1 MAARDIYRF
10 INEQDDT
17 TLQRIIDRLEFRGK
31 DQTFRGWL
39 EAYLNKLKIAQSAR
53 VLMLGCGTG
62 VEVRILAGRSDY
74 SGKVVG
80 VDISP
85 ALIEAARQ
93 FAVED
98 GVDKHVEFHVGDAQR
113 LEYADD
119 SFDVVIAHTLM
130 SHLENPLAVIKEAA
144 RIVRPNGQIA
154 IFDGDYA
161 SWTFGYSDPDFA
173 KTMEET
179 LIGFIV
185 NNPRVMRTIPRLLSQ
200 AGLTLEETIPHI
212 FTEVGT
218 GSFFLGAAE
227 TYAPL
232 IAQAEL
238 LPADQVENW
247 LREQQKNIEEGIF
260 FASGNY
266 YTYLARLVGS
276 SA

>member
-10 INEQDDT
+10 INEQDDNT
-17 TLQRIIDRLEFRGK
+17 MQRIIDRLEFRGK
-31 DQTFRGWL
+31 DPTFRGWL
-39 EAYLNKLKIAQSAR
+39 EAYLDKLEITQPAQI
-53 VLMLGCGTG
+53 LMLGCGTG
-62 VEVRILAGRSDY
+62 VEVRILAGRSDF
-74 SGKVVG
+74 SGSVLG
-80 VDISP
+80 
-85 ALIEAARQ
+85 Q

-98 GVDKHVEFHVGDAQR
+98 GVDQNVDFQVGDAHS
-113 LEYADD
+113 LEYADN

-144 RIVRPNGQIA
+144 RIVRPNCQIA

-161 SWTFGYSDPDFA
+161 SWTFGYSDPDFG
-173 KTMEET
+173 KTMDET

-185 NNPRVMRTIPRLLSQ
+185 NNPRVMRTIPMLLSQ

-212 FTEVGT
+212 FTEAGT

-232 IAQAEL
+232 IAQVGL

-247 LREQQKNIEEGIF
+247 LKEQQNNIEEGIF

-266 YTYLARLVGS
+266 YTYLARRV
-276 SA
+276 

>member
-1 MAARDIYRF
+1 MTARDIYRF
-10 INEQDDT
+10 INEQDDNT
-17 TLQRIIDRLEFRGK
+17 IQRIIDRLEFRGK
-31 DQTFRGWL
+31 DPTFTGWL
-39 EAYLNKLKIAQSAR
+39 EAYLNKLQLTPSAQ

-62 VEVRILAGRSDY
+62 VEVRILAGRSDFT
-74 SGKVVG
+74 GKVVG

-85 ALIEAARQ
+85 ALIGAARR

-98 GVDKHVEFHVGDAQR
+98 GVDKNVEFQVGDAHG

-130 SHLENPLAVIKEAA
+130 SHLLDPLAVIKEAG
-144 RIVRPNGQIA
+144 RIVRPNCQIA

-173 KTMEET
+173 KTMDET

-185 NNPRVMRTIPRLLSQ
+185 NNPRVMRTMPRLLSQ

-232 IAQAEL
+232 IAQAGL

-247 LREQQKNIEEGIF
+247 LAEQRKTNKEGTF

-266 YTYLARLVGS
+266 YTYLARRV
-276 SA
+276 

>member
-10 INEQDDT
+10 INEQDENT
-17 TLQRIIDRLEFRGK
+17 IQRIIDRLEFRGK
-31 DQTFRGWL
+31 DPTFRGWL
-39 EAYLNKLKIAQSAR
+39 EAYLNKLAIAPSAQI
-53 VLMLGCGTG
+53 LMLGCGTG
-62 VEVRILAGRSDY
+62 VEVRILAGRSDFA
-74 SGKVVG
+74 GKAVG

-85 ALIEAARQ
+85 ALIEAARR

-98 GVDKHVEFHVGDAQR
+98 GVDKNVEFQVGDAHD

-130 SHLENPLAVIKEAA
+130 SHLVNPLAVIREMA
-144 RIVRPNGQIA
+144 RIVRPGCKIA

-173 KTMEET
+173 KTMDET

-185 NNPRVMRTIPRLLSQ
+185 NNPRVMRSIPGLLSQ
-200 AGLTLEETIPHI
+200 AGLTLEEAIPHI
-212 FTEVGT
+212 ITEVGT

-232 IAQAEL
+232 IAKADL

-247 LREQQKNIEEGIF
+247 LTEQRKNNEERIF

-266 YTYLARLVGS
+266 YTYLARRV
-276 SA
+276 

>member
-1 MAARDIYRF
+1 MTARDIYRF
-10 INEQDDT
+10 INEQDDNT
-17 TLQRIIDRLEFRGK
+17 IQRIIERLEFRGK
-31 DQTFRGWL
+31 DQTFRRWL
-39 EAYLNKLKIAQSAR
+39 EAYLNKLDLTPSAQI
-53 VLMLGCGTG
+53 LMLGCGTG
-62 VEVRILAGRSDY
+62 VEVRILAGRSDFT
-74 SGKVVG
+74 GKVVG

-85 ALIEAARQ
+85 SLIEAARR

-98 GVDKHVEFHVGDAQR
+98 GVDKNVEFIVGDAHA

-173 KTMEET
+173 KKMDET

-212 FTEVGT
+212 FTEVGK
-218 GSFFLGAAE
+218 GSFFIGAAE

-232 IAQAEL
+232 IAGAGL
-238 LPADQVENW
+238 LPADQVANW
-247 LREQQKNIEEGIF
+247 LTEQQQNIKEGIF

-266 YTYLARLVGS
+266 YTYLARQVENIE
-276 SA
+276 

>member
-1 MAARDIYRF
+1 MTARDIYRF
-10 INEQDDT
+10 INEQDENT
-17 TLQRIIDRLEFRGK
+17 IERIIDRLEFRGQ
-31 DQTFRGWL
+31 DPTFTGLL
-39 EAYLNKLKIAQSAR
+39 EAYLNKLDLTPSAQI
-53 VLMLGCGTG
+53 LMLGCGTG
-62 VEVRILAGRSDY
+62 VEVRKLASRSDFT
-74 SGKVVG
+74 GKVVG

-85 ALIEAARQ
+85 ALIKAAHRY
-93 FAVED
+93 AVEE
-98 GVDKHVEFHVGDAQR
+98 GVDKNVEFQVGDAQR
-113 LEYADD
+113 LEYDDD
-119 SFDVVIAHTLM
+119 SFDVVVAHTLM

-173 KTMEET
+173 KTMDET

-200 AGLTLEETIPHI
+200 AALKLEEMTPHI

-218 GSFFLGAAE
+218 SSFFLGAAE

-232 IAQAEL
+232 IAQADL

-247 LREQQKNIEEGIF
+247 LTEQRKNSEEGTF

-266 YTYLARLVGS
+266 YAYLARRV
-276 SA
+276 

>member
-1 MAARDIYRF
+1 MTARDIYRF
-10 INEQDDT
+10 INEQDDNT
-17 TLQRIIDRLEFRGK
+17 IQRIIDRLEFRGQ
-31 DQTFRGWL
+31 DPTFAGWL
-39 EAYLNKLKIAQSAR
+39 DAYLNKLRLTPSAQ
-53 VLMLGCGTG
+53 VLMLGCGSG
-62 VEVRILAGRSDY
+62 VEVRKLAGRSDFT
-74 SGKVVG
+74 GKVVG

-85 ALIEAARQ
+85 ALIEAARR
-93 FAVED
+93 FAVEE
-98 GVDKHVEFHVGDAQR
+98 GVDKNVEFQVGDAHG

-130 SHLENPLAVIKEAA
+130 SHLANPLAVIKEAA
-144 RIVRPNGQIA
+144 RIVRPNCQIA

-173 KTMEET
+173 KAMDET

-200 AGLTLEETIPHI
+200 AALTLEETIPHI

-232 IAQAEL
+232 IAQAGL

-247 LREQQKNIEEGIF
+247 LAEQRKNNEKGTF

-266 YTYLARLVGS
+266 YAYLARRV
-276 SA
+276 

>member
-1 MAARDIYRF
+1 MTARDIYRF
-10 INEQDDT
+10 INEQDDNT
-17 TLQRIIDRLEFRGK
+17 IQRIIDRLEFRGQ
-31 DQTFRGWL
+31 DPTFTGWL
-39 EAYLNKLKIAQSAR
+39 EAYLNKLQLIPSSQ

-62 VEVRILAGRSDY
+62 VEVRKLAARSNFT
-74 SGKVVG
+74 GKVVG

-85 ALIEAARQ
+85 TLIEAARR
-93 FAVED
+93 FAAEE
-98 GVDKHVEFHVGDAQR
+98 GVDKNVEFQVGDAQD

-144 RIVRPNGQIA
+144 RIVRPNCQIA

-161 SWTFGYSDPDFA
+161 SWTFGYSDSGFA
-173 KTMEET
+173 KTMDET

-200 AGLTLEETIPHI
+200 AALKLEETTPHI

-218 GSFFLGAAE
+218 GRFFLGAAE

-232 IAQAEL
+232 IAQAGL

-247 LREQQKNIEEGIF
+247 LAEQRKNNEEGTF

-266 YTYLARLVGS
+266 YAYLARRV
-276 SA
+276 

>member
-10 INEQDDT
+10 INEQDDNT
-17 TLQRIIDRLEFRGK
+17 MQRIIDRLEFRGK
-31 DQTFRGWL
+31 DPTFRGWL
-39 EAYLNKLKIAQSAR
+39 EAYLDKLEITQPAQI
-53 VLMLGCGTG
+53 LMLGCGTG
-62 VEVRILAGRSDY
+62 VEVRILAGRSDF
-74 SGKVVG
+74 SGSVLG

-98 GVDKHVEFHVGDAQR
+98 GVDQNVDFQVGDAHS
-113 LEYADD
+113 LEYADN

-144 RIVRPNGQIA
+144 RIVRPNCPIA

-161 SWTFGYSDPDFA
+161 SWTFGYSDPDFG
-173 KTMEET
+173 KTMDET

-185 NNPRVMRTIPRLLSQ
+185 NNPRVMRTIPMLLSQ

-212 FTEVGT
+212 FTEAGT

-232 IAQAEL
+232 IAQVGL

-247 LREQQKNIEEGIF
+247 LKEQQNNIEEGIF

-266 YTYLARLVGS
+266 YTYLARRV
-276 SA
+276 

>member
-1 MAARDIYRF
+1 MTARDIYRF
-10 INEQDDT
+10 INEQDDRT
-17 TLQRIIDRLEFRGK
+17 IERIIDRLEFRGQ
-31 DQTFRGWL
+31 DETFSGWL
-39 EAYLNKLKIAQSAR
+39 EAYLSKLQMPPSAQ

-62 VEVRILAGRSDY
+62 VEVRKLAARSDF

-85 ALIEAARQ
+85 ALIEAAHR
-93 FAVED
+93 FTAEE
-98 GVDKHVEFHVGDAQR
+98 GVDKNVEFQVGDAHR
-113 LEYADD
+113 LEYSDD
-119 SFDVVIAHTLM
+119 SFDVVVAHTLM

-144 RIVRPNGQIA
+144 RVVRPSCQIA

-173 KTMEET
+173 KTMDET

-185 NNPRVMRTIPRLLSQ
+185 NNPRVMRTIPMLLSQ
-200 AGLTLEETIPHI
+200 AGLKLEETIPHI

-218 GSFFLGAAE
+218 GRFFLGAAE

-232 IAQAEL
+232 IAQAGL
-238 LPADQVENW
+238 LPTDQVDNW
-247 LREQQKNIEEGIF
+247 LAEQQKNIQEGTF

-266 YTYLARLVGS
+266 YTYLARRV
-276 SA
+276 

>member
-1 MAARDIYRF
+1 MTARDIYRF
-10 INEQDDT
+10 INEQDDNT
-17 TLQRIIDRLEFRGK
+17 IQRIIDRLEFRGQ
-31 DQTFRGWL
+31 DPTFAGWL
-39 EAYLNKLKIAQSAR
+39 DAYLNKLRLTPSAQ
-53 VLMLGCGTG
+53 VLMLGCGSG
-62 VEVRILAGRSDY
+62 VEVRKLAGRSDFT
-74 SGKVVG
+74 GKVVG

-85 ALIEAARQ
+85 ALIEAARR
-93 FAVED
+93 FAVEE
-98 GVDKHVEFHVGDAQR
+98 GVDKNV

-130 SHLENPLAVIKEAA
+130 SHLANPLAVIKEAA
-144 RIVRPNGQIA
+144 RIVRPNCQIA

-173 KTMEET
+173 KTMDET

-200 AGLTLEETIPHI
+200 AALTLEETIPHI

-232 IAQAEL
+232 IAQAGL
-238 LPADQVENW
+238 LPADQVEHW
-247 LREQQKNIEEGIF
+247 LAEQRKNNEEGTF

-266 YTYLARLVGS
+266 YAYLARRV
-276 SA
+276 

>member
-1 MAARDIYRF
+1 MTAKDIYRF
-10 INEQDDT
+10 INEQDDNT
-17 TLQRIIDRLEFRGK
+17 IQRIIERLEFRGK
-31 DQTFRGWL
+31 DPTFRVWTEEYLDKL
-39 EAYLNKLKIAQSAR
+39 ELIQSAQI
-53 VLMLGCGTG
+53 LMLGCGTG
-62 VEVRILAGRSDY
+62 VEVRILAGKFDF
-74 SGKVVG
+74 SGKVLG

-85 ALIEAARQ
+85 ALIEAARR

-98 GVDKHVEFHVGDAQR
+98 GIDKKVEFQVGDAHR

-144 RIVRPNGQIA
+144 RVVRPNCQIA

-173 KTMEET
+173 KAMDEA

-185 NNPRVMRTIPRLLSQ
+185 NNPRVMRTLPMLLSQ
-200 AGLTLEETIPHI
+200 VGLKLEETIPHI
-212 FTEVGT
+212 YTEVGT
-218 GSFFLGAAE
+218 GRFFLGAAE

-232 IAQAEL
+232 IGQADL
-238 LPADQVENW
+238 LPADQVDKW
-247 LREQQKNIEEGIF
+247 LTEQRKNNEEGIF

-266 YTYLARLVGS
+266 HTYLARRV
-276 SA
+276 

>member
-1 MAARDIYRF
+1 MTARDIYRF
-10 INEQDDT
+10 INEQDDNT
-17 TLQRIIDRLEFRGK
+17 IQRIIDRLEFRGK
-31 DQTFRGWL
+31 DPTFTGWL
-39 EAYLNKLKIAQSAR
+39 EAYLNKLQLTSSAQ

-62 VEVRILAGRSDY
+62 VEVRILAGRSGFT
-74 SGKVVG
+74 GKVVG
-80 VDISP
+80 MDISP
-85 ALIEAARQ
+85 ALIEAARR
-93 FAVED
+93 FAVEN
-98 GVDKHVEFHVGDAQR
+98 GVDKNVEFQVGDAHS

-130 SHLENPLAVIKEAA
+130 SHLVNPLAVIKEAA
-144 RIVRPNGQIA
+144 RIVRPNCQIA

-161 SWTFGYSDPDFA
+161 SWTFGYSDPGFA
-173 KTMEET
+173 KTMDET

-185 NNPRVMRTIPRLLSQ
+185 NNPRIMRTIPRLLSQ

-232 IAQAEL
+232 IAQAGL
-238 LPADQVENW
+238 LPSDQVENW
-247 LREQQKNIEEGIF
+247 LAEQRKTQKDGTF

-266 YTYLARLVGS
+266 YTYLARRV
-276 SA
+276 

>member
-1 MAARDIYRF
+1 MTARDIYRF
-10 INEQDDT
+10 INEQDDNT
-17 TLQRIIDRLEFRGK
+17 IQRIIDRLEFRGQ
-31 DQTFRGWL
+31 DPTFTGWL
-39 EAYLNKLKIAQSAR
+39 EAYLNKLQLIPSSQ

-62 VEVRILAGRSDY
+62 VEVRKLAARSNFT
-74 SGKVVG
+74 GKVVG

-85 ALIEAARQ
+85 ALIEAARR
-93 FAVED
+93 FAVEE
-98 GVDKHVEFHVGDAQR
+98 GVDKNVEFQVGDAQD

-144 RIVRPNGQIA
+144 RIVRPNCQIA

-161 SWTFGYSDPDFA
+161 SWTFGYSDSDFA
-173 KTMEET
+173 KTMDET

-200 AGLTLEETIPHI
+200 AALKLEETTPHI

-218 GSFFLGAAE
+218 GRFFLGAAE

-232 IAQAEL
+232 IAQAGL

-247 LREQQKNIEEGIF
+247 LAEQRKNNEEGTF

-266 YTYLARLVGS
+266 YAYLARRV
-276 SA
+276 

>member
-1 MAARDIYRF
+1 MTARDIYRF
-10 INEQDDT
+10 INEQDDNT
-17 TLQRIIDRLEFRGK
+17 MQRIIERLEFRGQ
-31 DQTFRGWL
+31 DQTFRGWM
-39 EAYLNKLKIAQSAR
+39 EAYLNKLELPQSAQI
-53 VLMLGCGTG
+53 LMLGCGTG
-62 VEVRILAGRSDY
+62 VEVRTLAGRSDF
-74 SGKVVG
+74 SGNVLG

-93 FAVED
+93 LAVEE
-98 GVDKHVEFHVGDAQR
+98 GVDKHVEFQVGDAHR

-119 SFDVVIAHTLM
+119 SFDVVVAHTLM
-130 SHLENPLAVIKEAA
+130 SHLENPLGVIKEAA
-144 RIVRPNGQIA
+144 RVVRPNCQIA

-173 KTMEET
+173 KTMDET

-185 NNPRVMRTIPRLLSQ
+185 NNPRVMRTLPMLLSQ
-200 AGLTLEETIPHI
+200 AGLKLEETIPHI

-232 IAQAEL
+232 IAQADL
-238 LPADQVENW
+238 LPADQVDKW
-247 LREQQKNIEEGIF
+247 LTEQQNNIQEGTF

-266 YTYLARLVGS
+266 YTYLARRV
-276 SA
+276 

>member
-10 INEQDDT
+10 INEQDDNT
-17 TLQRIIDRLEFRGK
+17 MQRIIDRLEFRGK
-31 DQTFRGWL
+31 DPTFRGWL
-39 EAYLNKLKIAQSAR
+39 EAYLDKLEITQPAQI
-53 VLMLGCGTG
+53 LMLGCGTG
-62 VEVRILAGRSDY
+62 VEVRILAGRSDF
-74 SGKVVG
+74 SGSVLG

-98 GVDKHVEFHVGDAQR
+98 GVDQNVDFQVGDAHS
-113 LEYADD
+113 LEYADN

-144 RIVRPNGQIA
+144 RIVRPNCQIA

-161 SWTFGYSDPDFA
+161 SWTFGYSDPDFG
-173 KTMEET
+173 KTMDET

-185 NNPRVMRTIPRLLSQ
+185 NNPRVMRTIPMLLSQ

-212 FTEVGT
+212 FTEAGT

-232 IAQAEL
+232 IAQVGL

-247 LREQQKNIEEGIF
+247 LKEQQNNIEEGIF

-266 YTYLARLVGS
+266 YTYLARRV
-276 SA
+276 

>member
-1 MAARDIYRF
+1 MKARDIYRF
-10 INEQDDT
+10 INEQDGNT
-17 TLQRIIDRLEFRGK
+17 IQKIIERLEFRGK
-31 DQTFRGWL
+31 DPTFTGWL
-39 EAYLNKLKIAQSAR
+39 EAYLNKLQLTPSAQ

-62 VEVRILAGRSDY
+62 VEVRILAGRSDF
-74 SGKVVG
+74 SGNVVG

-85 ALIEAARQ
+85 ALIETARR

-98 GVDKHVEFHVGDAQR
+98 GVDKNVEFQVGDAHG

-130 SHLENPLAVIKEAA
+130 SHILDPLAVIKEAA
-144 RIVRPNGQIA
+144 RIVRPNCQIA

-161 SWTFGYSDPDFA
+161 SWTFGYSDPDFS
-173 KTMEET
+173 KTMDET

-185 NNPRVMRTIPRLLSQ
+185 NNPRVMRTIPQLLPQ

-212 FTEVGT
+212 FTEVGK

-232 IAQAEL
+232 IAQAGL
-238 LPADQVENW
+238 LPVDQIENW
-247 LREQQKNIEEGIF
+247 LAEQRKTHEEGTF

-266 YTYLARLVGS
+266 YTYLARLV
-276 SA
+276 